1 MRLHKDRD
9 NDGIEVSMSPLI
21 DCVFLLLIFFLV
33 TTMLKKKNKD
43 IDITLPASSSA
54 LEMPIDD
61 TLVVIGID
69 RQGNLFFEG
78 ANSNRMQLREKLHQI
93 AQTDPNQGIRL
104 DCDRKSDIARVAEV
118 IDLCNFHGLKNVG
131 VRTYDESYNQ

>member
-1 MRLHKDRD
+1 MRLQKNSDG
-9 NDGIEVSMSPLI
+9 DGIEVSMSPLI

-43 IDITLPASSSA
+43 IDIALPASSSA

-61 TLVVIGID
+61 SMVVIGID
-69 RQGNLFFEG
+69 RRGKLYFDG
-78 ANSNRMQLREKLHQI
+78 SPSTRMQMRDHLLQI
-93 AQTDPNQGIRL
+93 SQSTPNQGIRL
-104 DCDRKSDIARVAEV
+104 DCDRKSDIASVAEV
-118 IDLCNFHGLKNVG
+118 IDLCNFYSLKNVG